1 MFNDMKYAH
10 LVIPTTSHFKI
21 AFWPAQ
27 KTYGSWRKIVDYHK
41 LNQVVTPIAATT
53 LDMISSLE

>member
-1 MFNDMKYAH
+1 MHTCDYYY
-10 LVIPTTSHFKI
+10 ISFKI

-27 KTYGSWRKIVDYHK
+27 KTYGSWRKIVDYK

>member
-1 MFNDMKYAH
+1 MHTCDYYY
-10 LVIPTTSHFKI
+10 ISFKI